1 VKFSFRLGKRF
12 GWNRLSPEQQDV
24 VERLERGEISEQ
36 EAERLLGADVR
47 VVDVRRGDS
56 PAAAADGTAEP
67 VDASS
72 PPPKSDEDTKAR
84 ELVERIAREVDEEL
98 RR

>member
-24 VERLERGEISEQ
+24 VARLERGEISEQ

-47 VVDVRRGDS
+47 VGEVRLEDAG
-56 PAAAADGTAEP
+56 AAETAATPGASAPPESAE
-67 VDASS
+67 DAR
-72 PPPKSDEDTKAR
+72 AR
-84 ELVERIAREVDEEL
+84 ELVERIAREVDEET